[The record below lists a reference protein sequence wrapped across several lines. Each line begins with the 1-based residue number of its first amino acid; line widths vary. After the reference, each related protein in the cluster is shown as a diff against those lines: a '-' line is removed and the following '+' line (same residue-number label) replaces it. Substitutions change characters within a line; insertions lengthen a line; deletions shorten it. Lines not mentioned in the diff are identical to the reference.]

1 MSAIGSNFN
10 PTGQMSA
17 YGTQTSQ
24 QALTEGAS
32 TTAEQTMV
40 ANASTGMAAQSAMTG
55 IEQQYAIA
63 AIENAKT
70 NAEMVGKFI
79 KGMSSAAKELAG

>member
-1 MSAIGSNFN
+1 MSMGG
-10 PTGQMSA
+10 TGQMSQI
-17 YGTQTSQ
+17 GTQVSQ
-24 QALTEGAS
+24 QALQEGAA

-40 ANASTGMAAQSAMTG
+40 ANASTQMSAQSIMTG
-55 IEQQYAIA
+55 IEQQYAVA
-63 AIENAKT
+63 AMQNAKT

>member
-1 MSAIGSNFN
+1 MAISSMN
-10 PTGQMSA
+10 PSSQMSS

-24 QALTEGAS
+24 MALQQGQQ
-32 TTAEQTMV
+32 TTDEQTQV
-40 ANASTGMAAQSAMTG
+40 ANASTAMAAQSAQTG
-55 IEQQYAIA
+55 MEQQYAVA

-79 KGMSSAAKELAG
+79 KGMSSAAKDLAG